1 MTLTEPPEYV
11 EFLAPY
17 PAATQELARAL
28 RRRLVHLLPDC
39 IETVWDATNAVGV
52 AYGFTERNAD
62 HFIHLPAYTSY
73 VNIGFSHGTALDD
86 PEGRLKGTG
95 ARIRHIRLNHV
106 DDLDDYIEGLIH
118 QAARQAKGA
127 GTPVEPR
134 TIVRVM
140 EGPKRR
146 PKLGA

>member
-1 MTLTEPPEYV
+1 MNLPEPPEYV
-11 EFLAPY
+11 TFLAPY
-17 PAATQELARAL
+17 PAGTQALARAL
-28 RRRLVHLLPDC
+28 RARLVAMLPDC

-73 VNIGFSHGTALDD
+73 VNIGFSQGAALDD
-86 PEGRLKGTG
+86 PEGRLKGAG

-106 DDLDDYIEGLIH
+106 DDLDDYVRGLVQ
-118 QAARQAKGA
+118 QAVAMAKGA

-134 TIVRVM
+134 TIIRVM

-146 PKLGA
+146 PKPGA